1 MWVQPLGLKGLPR
14 LPPMRPVPHRARQ
27 PRGSSGS
34 PLSRVRRRNDADGR
48 AATVPPPRRCGF
60 TRGRRVQ
67 TGSNTFL
74 TLPRWAKTMQT
85 VAAPLALSDISG
97 TPEPHAR
104 ADLALTLGLRWAR
117 LD

>member
-1 MWVQPLGLKGLPR
+1 M
-14 LPPMRPVPHRARQ
+14 
-27 PRGSSGS
+27 
-34 PLSRVRRRNDADGR
+34 
-48 AATVPPPRRCGF
+48 TVTGEPPPSPSSPKVRN

-97 TPEPHAR
+97 TPEPHNR
-104 ADLALTLGLRWAR
+104 ADLALKLGLRWAR